1 MANAYFFSNE
11 TKNECVYVKNT
22 GTYLLEVESLVVRIC
37 QSKKWDSNDKVIIM
51 FMNSQNL
58 ITYLY
63 QNNKFEILRNKDTKY
78 DCIEIESNEVEI
90 EEDHDDDYYEDYD
103 DYDDYDIDAHDDRYD
118 ERDDDDYGSGGYE
131 DECYECCDM
140 Y

>member
-1 MANAYFFSNE
+1 MANAYFFNNE

-37 QSKKWDSNDKVIIM
+37 QSKKWDSNDKVVIM

-63 QNNKFEILRNKDTKY
+63 QNKKFDILKNKESKY

-90 EEDHDDDYYEDYD
+90 EDDYEDYD
-103 DYDDYDIDAHDDRYD
+103 DYDDDYDIDAYDDRFD
-118 ERDDDDYGSGGYE
+118 ERDDDDYGYGEYE